1 MRSIRLR
8 SLLIT
13 PRVDSTYLR
22 ALPKI
27 LSVHSPTWIMYRS
40 QPKFLE
46 AFLTILRAKPPRQLL
61 LNLPFCSL
69 DEILRTLESCHL
81 DSLLDSRIG
90 IHLKSPLRHLIA
102 PLRAHSKHSPIG
114 YSAHSAQEVE
124 EALSLGASYCTLSPI
139 YPTPHKGAPLGIDYL
154 SAISDSIR
162 ARIIALG
169 GITPRHLDELAALN
183 LLGFAS
189 IRYFLQSS

>member
-1 MRSIRLR
+1 MRTTRLL

-13 PRVDSTYLR
+13 PRVDSAYLR

-27 LSVHSPTWIMYRS
+27 LSAHSPTWIMYRS
-40 QPKFLE
+40 YSESLG
-46 AFLTILRAKPPRQLL
+46 AFLSILRAKPPKQLL

-69 DEILRTLESCHL
+69 DEIWRTLESCHL
-81 DSLLDSRIG
+81 DSRLDSHIG
-90 IHLKSPLRHLIA
+90 IHLKSHLCHLIA
-102 PLRAHSKHSPIG
+102 PLRARSKHSPIG

-124 EALSLGASYCTLSPI
+124 KALSLGASYCTLSPI

-154 SAISDSIR
+154 AKIPTSIR
-162 ARIIALG
+162 AHIIALG
-169 GITPRHLDELAALN
+169 GITPSHLNELAALN